1 MIIRQIYG
9 YHFGA
14 CHKFAI
20 YSIYILCGNTLA
32 FYSFFYHFFLSLM
45 YVLLFF
51 TFLSLFATFARFLG
65 LRISVS
71 VSLSVCAVFV
81 VSRQIQI
88 DFVWRLVLFA

>member
-1 MIIRQIYG
+1 M
-9 YHFGA
+9 
-14 CHKFAI
+14 AI
-20 YSIYILCGNTLA
+20 TLGLVINLQFIQFI
-32 FYSFFYHFFLSLM
+32 FYAATHSRFTLFFYHFFLSLM

-51 TFLSLFATFARFLG
+51 TFLSLFATFARFLA

-88 DFVWRLVLFA
+88 DFV